1 LNKLSINDKINI
13 RIGSV
18 QMKKKGFTLIELL
31 AVIVILAIIALI
43 ATPLVLKYIGKAR
56 EEAAIA
62 SAYAYIDAY
71 EKYVANAVLNSE
83 EKINKKEKYYL
94 INNSNYKDSSAA
106 NKSIFL
112 NNLVKVN
119 KTMPDDG
126 YLITRDKTHY
136 VKHAIFLY
144 KDIEVECKMIDVI

>member
-1 LNKLSINDKINI
+1 MKLVKNIIIKRANQLSFIILDKKIRVSDNKIILNKLSINDKINI

-43 ATPLVLKYIGKAR
+43 ATPLVLKYIEKAR

-71 EKYVANAVLNSE
+71 EKNA
-83 EKINKKEKYYL
+83 
-94 INNSNYKDSSAA
+94 AQ
-106 NKSIFL
+106 
-112 NNLVKVN
+112 
-119 KTMPDDG
+119 
-126 YLITRDKTHY
+126 
-136 VKHAIFLY
+136 
-144 KDIEVECKMIDVI
+144 